1 VVAATGLASID
12 DFSFIGH
19 GDTVLAAQPGLNQ
32 VDLITPDGAS
42 RAVVTAADGL
52 SGPSS
57 VAVSGRTVYV
67 TSAAYASGVDPNLL
81 MAHLGG

>member
-1 VVAATGLASID
+1 MTPSDASC
-12 DFSFIGH
+12 
-19 GDTVLAAQPGLNQ
+19 Q
-32 VDLITPDGAS
+32 VDLITPGGAS
-42 RAVVTAADGL
+42 QAVLTPADGL

-67 TSAAYASGVDPNLL
+67 TSAAYATGVDPNLL